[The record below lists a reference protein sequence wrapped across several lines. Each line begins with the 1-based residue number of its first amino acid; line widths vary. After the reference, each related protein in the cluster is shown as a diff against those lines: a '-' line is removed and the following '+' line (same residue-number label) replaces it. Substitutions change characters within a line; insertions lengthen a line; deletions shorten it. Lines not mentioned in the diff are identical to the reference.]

1 MKRIPDL
8 EPISAEACGKSVWP
22 LHPKDMAKE
31 AVPVSLHLPTFTV
44 IVSVE
49 EAVINLL
56 TIYDKSERE
65 SISRSEILALLEKNG
80 LR

>member
-1 MKRIPDL
+1 MPVFLMNLKRIPDL

-22 LHPKDMAKE
+22 LHPKVMGKE
-31 AVPVSLHLPTFTV
+31 AVPVSSHL
-44 IVSVE
+44 
-49 EAVINLL
+49 INLL

-65 SISRSEILALLEKNG
+65 SINRSEILALLEKNG